1 MTEIRQTFPALVQA
15 DKGAVPTQI
24 AAQYAVQ
31 SLELSREGYTDE
43 AIAVALRIDIKAVR
57 KMIGANL

>member
-1 MTEIRQTFPALVQA
+1 
-15 DKGAVPTQI
+15 
-24 AAQYAVQ
+24 
-31 SLELSREGYTDE
+31 LSREGYTDE